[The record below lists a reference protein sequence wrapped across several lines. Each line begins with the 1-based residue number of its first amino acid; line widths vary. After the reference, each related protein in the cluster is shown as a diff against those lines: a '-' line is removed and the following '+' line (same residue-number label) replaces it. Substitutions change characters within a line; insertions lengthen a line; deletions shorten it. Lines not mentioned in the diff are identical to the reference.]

1 MLLDF
6 TSQMLMEVSVA
17 AFRGP
22 VHSHYTCTECPP
34 QQRADNTH
42 RNPQILL
49 ENSRT
54 SQIKNLQHMFK
65 MLSFLPKLLLKKH
78 ITGYLSMQ
86 IF

>member
-1 MLLDF
+1 MVSDF
-6 TSQMLMEVSVA
+6 TSQMLLEVSVA
-17 AFRGP
+17 AFHGP
-22 VHSHYTCTECPP
+22 VHSHHTCTESPP
-34 QQRADNTH
+34 QKRADNTH

-49 ENSRT
+49 ENSRA
-54 SQIKNLQHMFK
+54 SQIKNLQHVLK

>member
-1 MLLDF
+1 MVLDF
-6 TSQMLMEVSVA
+6 TTQMLLEDSVA
-17 AFRGP
+17 AFNGP
-22 VHSHYTCTECPP
+22 VHSHHTYTESPP

-42 RNPQILL
+42 RKPQILL
-49 ENSRT
+49 ESSGA

-86 IF
+86 IL

>member
-1 MLLDF
+1 MLL
-6 TSQMLMEVSVA
+6 EVSVA
-17 AFRGP
+17 AFHGP
-22 VHSHYTCTECPP
+22 VHSHHIDTESPP
-34 QQRADNTH
+34 QQSADNTH

-49 ENSRT
+49 ENSRA
-54 SQIKNLQHMFK
+54 SQIKNLQHVFK